1 MKNALSIDL
10 ENWYSNEFLLKYLPD
25 DSLDTQVAEA
35 TDGLLKL
42 MNKYDIKATFF
53 ILGNVAER
61 YPELIKSIYEAGH
74 EIGSHA
80 YSHTTLPKLGPEEFE
95 KELEQSTHLIK
106 SLTGEQ
112 PIGFR
117 APSFSINQSTSWAF
131 KSLAKYGYRYDS
143 SIFPINAMLYGVPKA
158 PLIPYRPSIDDIT
171 KHDPDGK
178 IIEFPL
184 SVIKSII
191 NLPVSGGFY
200 LRVLP
205 AWFLDYSIHRINK
218 DRPAILYIHPWETYS
233 KTPRLKVPFH
243 VQVEAYF
250 GINGSLTK
258 LDNLL
263 EKHKFTSIRD
273 VLNL

>member
-42 MNKYDIKATFF
+42 MNKYDVKATFF
-53 ILGNVAER
+53 ILGSVAEK
-61 YPELIKSIYEAGH
+61 YPELIKIIHESGH

-80 YSHTTLPKLGPEEFE
+80 YSHTILQKLGKEAFE
-95 KELEQSTHLIK
+95 KELELSTQLITSITK
-106 SLTGEQ
+106 EQ

-131 KSLAKYGYRYDS
+131 TSLEKYDYKYDS
-143 SIFPINAMLYGVPKA
+143 SIFPVNAMLYGVPKA
-158 PLIPYRPSIDDIT
+158 PLIPYKPRIDDIT

-178 IIEFPL
+178 IVEFPL
-184 SVIKSII
+184 SVIKSVI

-205 AWFLDYSIHRINK
+205 AWFLDYSIHRINR
-218 DRPAILYIHPWETYS
+218 DRPAIVYIHPWETYS
-233 KTPRLKVPFH
+233 KTPRLKFPFH
-243 VQVEAYF
+243 VQIEAYF
-250 GINGSLTK
+250 GINTSIAK

-263 EKHKFTSIRD
+263 EKHKFTTIRD
-273 VLNL
+273 ILNL

>member
-53 ILGNVAER
+53 ILGNVAEK
-61 YPELIKSIYEAGH
+61 YPELVKQIHESGH

-80 YSHTTLPKLGPEEFE
+80 YSHTTLPKLGQEEFE
-95 KELEQSTHLIK
+95 KELELSTHLIK
-106 SLTGEQ
+106 SLIKEQ

-131 KSLAKYGYRYDS
+131 TSLEKYGYKYDS

-158 PLIPYRPSIDDIT
+158 PLIPYRPSIKDIT
-171 KHDPDGK
+171 QNDPDGK

-250 GINGSLTK
+250 GINTSLMK

-263 EKHKFTSIRD
+263 EKHKFTTIRD